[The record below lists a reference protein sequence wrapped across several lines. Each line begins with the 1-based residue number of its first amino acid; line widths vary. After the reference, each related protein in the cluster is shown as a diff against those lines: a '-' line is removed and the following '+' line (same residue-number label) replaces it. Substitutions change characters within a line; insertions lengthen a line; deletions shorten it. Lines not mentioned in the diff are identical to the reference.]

1 MLNKTKIEDLKS
13 VSLFRP
19 LAPNELQSL
28 AGKLEERD
36 YRKGEPIYQEGDR
49 PDRLYVILAGKV
61 EISKKAPAE
70 YRQVIAMLPPGRF
83 FGELAFFENRPHSA
97 RAQAVEDAR
106 LVTLDRAAFDNL
118 EKDQP
123 QLVHTLLRQIVLV
136 LSANMDSMNDM
147 FLHMVHYAFY
157 GEKGGGD
164 ERAE

>member
-1 MLNKTKIEDLKS
+1 MLKKTKIGDLKS

-19 LAPNELQSL
+19 LADNELQTL
-28 AGKLEERD
+28 AGNLEEHD
-36 YRKGEPIYQEGDR
+36 CKKGDPIYQEGDE
-49 PDRLYVILAGKV
+49 PERLYVILAGKV

-106 LVTLDRAAFDNL
+106 LVTLDRTAFENL
-118 EKDQP
+118 EKNQP
-123 QLVHTLLRQIVLV
+123 QLVHVLLRQIILA

-147 FLHMVHYAFY
+147 FLHMVHFAFY
-157 GEKGGGD
+157 GEKAGGE
-164 ERAE
+164 ERVE